1 MGKKKEP
8 QSLNRIINTFY
19 IFFLALIIVFSI
31 LFSSLTTSR
40 EVANTTY
47 ANVEN
52 SLKDKHGSLDRTFN
66 QLFEQLVYLNN
77 NPNLLEVI
85 NDKSGSLKL
94 AVNMNASVKD
104 LYYRFQDVLSSIYI
118 NINEGEFFFNGGT
131 INQQLDGIDYHNFF
145 ELSDEETQYFWLD
158 APQNPFSTKEEP
170 VISLGKTIGD
180 GEAEA
185 NGVIVFNLKSEMISE
200 LLDEGYVT
208 ENGRLFLISSNNV
221 PYPSTTKMP
230 QEVFKAASDQEKMT
244 VDGTVYHTLSKEFS
258 LNGWKLRAIFPDK
271 DLRSGQGAYL
281 NLAGT
286 LILFLFVVGTVMMFG
301 VGRFISKPIQQ
312 LAKKIEGT
320 SITDKNG
327 DLALSDPRFQE
338 LSVLYQSFNAMIKRN
353 EKLLDENEYNLEERN
368 RLEIELLQSQI
379 NPHFLYNTLY
389 SIQSLSDM
397 NMNEDAAM
405 MARALADFYRQGISD
420 ENVLITLKDELEHVQ
435 NYLTIMD
442 YRYGDRF
449 DYRLQIAAD
458 DCLEAKIPKISLQPI
473 VENSIYH
480 GLKQL
485 STFGHLEL
493 SVQPVKEE
501 VLITIKDN
509 GAGISPDHVQQI
521 NQELNQPAGVE
532 RKLVG
537 IGLRSVNLR
546 IKRYFGSAYGVWI
559 EASETGTIVKIVIP
573 KEGSS

>member
-1 MGKKKEP
+1 
-8 QSLNRIINTFY
+8 
-19 IFFLALIIVFSI
+19 
-31 LFSSLTTSR
+31 
-40 EVANTTY
+40 
-47 ANVEN
+47 
-52 SLKDKHGSLDRTFN
+52 
-66 QLFEQLVYLNN
+66 
-77 NPNLLEVI
+77 
-85 NDKSGSLKL
+85 
-94 AVNMNASVKD
+94 
-104 LYYRFQDVLSSIYI
+104 
-118 NINEGEFFFNGGT
+118 
-131 INQQLDGIDYHNFF
+131 
-145 ELSDEETQYFWLD
+145 
-158 APQNPFSTKEEP
+158 
-170 VISLGKTIGD
+170 
-180 GEAEA
+180 
-185 NGVIVFNLKSEMISE
+185 
-200 LLDEGYVT
+200 
-208 ENGRLFLISSNNV
+208 
-221 PYPSTTKMP
+221 
-230 QEVFKAASDQEKMT
+230 
-244 VDGTVYHTLSKEFS
+244 
-258 LNGWKLRAIFPDK
+258 
-271 DLRSGQGAYL
+271 
-281 NLAGT
+281 
-286 LILFLFVVGTVMMFG
+286 
-301 VGRFISKPIQQ
+301 
-312 LAKKIEGT
+312 
-320 SITDKNG
+320 
-327 DLALSDPRFQE
+327 
-338 LSVLYQSFNAMIKRN
+338 MIKRN

-493 SVQPVKEE
+493 SVQLVKEE

-509 GAGISPDHVQQI
+509 GAGISQDHIQQI

-546 IKRYFGSAYGVWI
+546 IKRYFGSAYGVWV

-573 KEGSS
+573 KSNGDKSR

>member
-200 LLDEGYVT
+200 LLDEGLCHGKWSFV
-208 ENGRLFLISSNNV
+208 SN
-221 PYPSTTKMP
+221 
-230 QEVFKAASDQEKMT
+230 
-244 VDGTVYHTLSKEFS
+244 
-258 LNGWKLRAIFPDK
+258 
-271 DLRSGQGAYL
+271 
-281 NLAGT
+281 
-286 LILFLFVVGTVMMFG
+286 
-301 VGRFISKPIQQ
+301 
-312 LAKKIEGT
+312 
-320 SITDKNG
+320 
-327 DLALSDPRFQE
+327 
-338 LSVLYQSFNAMIKRN
+338 
-353 EKLLDENEYNLEERN
+353 
-368 RLEIELLQSQI
+368 
-379 NPHFLYNTLY
+379 
-389 SIQSLSDM
+389 
-397 NMNEDAAM
+397 
-405 MARALADFYRQGISD
+405 
-420 ENVLITLKDELEHVQ
+420 
-435 NYLTIMD
+435 
-442 YRYGDRF
+442 
-449 DYRLQIAAD
+449 
-458 DCLEAKIPKISLQPI
+458 
-473 VENSIYH
+473 
-480 GLKQL
+480 
-485 STFGHLEL
+485 
-493 SVQPVKEE
+493 
-501 VLITIKDN
+501 
-509 GAGISPDHVQQI
+509 
-521 NQELNQPAGVE
+521 
-532 RKLVG
+532 
-537 IGLRSVNLR
+537 
-546 IKRYFGSAYGVWI
+546 
-559 EASETGTIVKIVIP
+559 
-573 KEGSS
+573 